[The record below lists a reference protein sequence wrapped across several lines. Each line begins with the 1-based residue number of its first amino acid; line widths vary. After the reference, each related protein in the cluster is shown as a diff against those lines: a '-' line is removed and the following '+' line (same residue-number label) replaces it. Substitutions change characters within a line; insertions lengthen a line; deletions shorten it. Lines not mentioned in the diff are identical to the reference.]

1 MTRLLRILAPLAVIG
16 IVVLGTVYLIGRGSG
31 DIPPASVDF
40 SSLSG
45 DDRQEMFDRGEW
57 VAHASDCAACHT
69 DPAGGSDLAG
79 GLPMET
85 PMGTIYGTNITP
97 SKDHGIGG
105 WSADD
110 LYRAVAWGVAP
121 GGKNLYPA
129 MPYPSYHRITRADS
143 DALWVWLMAQRP
155 VDKPNQ
161 PNGLIFPFNVR
172 PGVALWNAFFRPDA
186 EPAQVGDSPA
196 EQGEY
201 LVNVLGHCGEC
212 HTPRNLAYALSD
224 DHLAGEVIEGAYAP
238 DLRADALARR
248 GWSQD
253 DLVSFLHRG
262 LSPQGVM
269 TFGMFPVLSHS
280 TSHLPDEDLTA
291 ITAYLTAGQ
300 TLTGPQTADP
310 VGVLSSEGAALYIGL
325 CAGCHGT
332 DGAGQP
338 HSSVRLDVN
347 TTAMFREPLNLIRV
361 IAEGIPGRDLAH
373 GERMQ
378 AMPAFDQMLSDQE
391 MADLVNYLRQRWG
404 GHEGDVTP
412 DVVESA
418 RAKGDTRHQ

>member
-1 MTRLLRILAPLAVIG
+1 MNRFLRIVALFALFG
-16 IVVLGTVYLIGRGSG
+16 LVVLGTVYWIGRGSG
-31 DIPPASVDF
+31 DIPAASVDF
-40 SSLSG
+40 ASLDG
-45 DDRQEMFDRGEW
+45 DQRQEMLERGEW

-69 DPAGGSDLAG
+69 DPSGGSDLAG

-97 SKDHGIGG
+97 SDDHGIGG

-121 GGKNLYPA
+121 GDKNLYPA
-129 MPYPSYHRITRADS
+129 MPYPSYHQITRADS

-155 VDKPNQ
+155 VNKPNRS
-161 PNGLIFPFNVR
+161 NDLIFPFNIR
-172 PGVALWNAFFRPDA
+172 PAVALWNAFFRPDA
-186 EPAQVGDSPA
+186 EPFQPDETPA
-196 EQGEY
+196 AQGEY

-212 HTPRNLAYALSD
+212 HTPRNLAYALTD

-238 DLRADALARR
+238 DLRPDALARR
-248 GWSQD
+248 GWTED
-253 DLVSFLHRG
+253 DLVTFLHRG

-280 TSHLPDEDLTA
+280 TSHLATDDLEA
-291 ITAYLTAGQ
+291 ISSYLTAGQ
-300 TLTGPQTADP
+300 TMTGPQMDKP
-310 VGVLSSEGAALYIGL
+310 VAVLSPEGASLYTGL

-338 HSSVRLDVN
+338 NSSVRLDVN
-347 TTAMFREPLNLIRV
+347 TTAMYTNPLNLIRV
-361 IAEGIPGRDLAH
+361 IAEGIPERDLAQ

-378 AMPAFDQMLSDQE
+378 AMPAFDQMLSDQQMTE
-391 MADLVNYLRQRWG
+391 LVNYLRQRWG
-404 GHEGDVTP
+404 GQEGDVTAE
-412 DVVESA
+412 VVQSA
-418 RAKGDTRHQ
+418 REKGHAAR

>member
-1 MTRLLRILAPLAVIG
+1 MNRFLRIVTLFALFG
-16 IVVLGTVYLIGRGSG
+16 LVVLGTVYWIGRGSG
-31 DIPPASVDF
+31 DIPAASVDF
-40 SSLSG
+40 ASLDG
-45 DDRQEMFDRGEW
+45 DQRQEMLERGEW

-69 DPAGGSDLAG
+69 DPSGGSDLAG

-97 SKDHGIGG
+97 SDDHGIGG

-121 GGKNLYPA
+121 GDKNLYPA
-129 MPYPSYHRITRADS
+129 MPYPSYHQITRADS

-155 VDKPNQ
+155 VNKPNRS
-161 PNGLIFPFNVR
+161 NDLIFPFNIR
-172 PGVALWNAFFRPDA
+172 PAVTLWNAFFRPDA
-186 EPAQVGDSPA
+186 EPFQPDETPA
-196 EQGEY
+196 AQGEY

-212 HTPRNLAYALSD
+212 HTPRNLAYALTD

-238 DLRADALARR
+238 DLRPDALARR
-248 GWSQD
+248 GWTED
-253 DLVSFLHRG
+253 DLVTFLHRG

-280 TSHLPDEDLTA
+280 TSHLATDDLEA
-291 ITAYLTAGQ
+291 ISSYLTAGQ
-300 TLTGPQTADP
+300 TMTGPQMDKP
-310 VGVLSSEGAALYIGL
+310 VAVLSPEGASLYTGL

-338 HSSVRLDVN
+338 NSSVRLDVN
-347 TTAMFREPLNLIRV
+347 TTAMYTNPLNLIRV
-361 IAEGIPGRDLAH
+361 IAEGIPERDLAQ

-378 AMPAFDQMLSDQE
+378 AMPAFDQMLSDQQMTE
-391 MADLVNYLRQRWG
+391 LVNYLRQRWG
-404 GHEGDVTP
+404 GQEGDVTAE
-412 DVVESA
+412 VVQSA
-418 RAKGDTRHQ
+418 REEGHAAR

>member
-1 MTRLLRILAPLAVIG
+1 MNRFLRIVTLFALFG
-16 IVVLGTVYLIGRGSG
+16 LVVLGTVYWIGRGSG
-31 DIPPASVDF
+31 DVPAASVEFANLD
-40 SSLSG
+40 G
-45 DDRQEMFDRGEW
+45 DQRQEMLERGEW

-69 DPAGGSDLAG
+69 DPSGGSDLAG

-97 SKDHGIGG
+97 SDDHGIGG

-121 GGKNLYPA
+121 GDKNLYPA
-129 MPYPSYHRITRADS
+129 MPYPSYHQITRADS

-155 VDKPNQ
+155 VDKSNRS
-161 PNGLIFPFNVR
+161 NDLIFPFNIR
-172 PGVALWNAFFRPDA
+172 PAVALWNAFFRPDA
-186 EPAQVGDSPA
+186 EPFQPDETPA
-196 EQGEY
+196 AQGEY

-212 HTPRNLAYALSD
+212 HTPRNLAYALTD

-238 DLRADALARR
+238 DLRPDALARR
-248 GWSQD
+248 GWTED
-253 DLVSFLHRG
+253 DLVTFLHRG

-280 TSHLPDEDLTA
+280 TSHLATDDLEA
-291 ITAYLTAGQ
+291 ISAYLTAGQ
-300 TLTGPQTADP
+300 TMTGPQMDKP
-310 VGVLSSEGAALYIGL
+310 VAILSPEGASLYTGL

-338 HSSVRLDVN
+338 NSSVRLDVN
-347 TTAMFREPLNLIRV
+347 TTAMYANPLNLIRV
-361 IAEGIPGRDLAH
+361 IAEGIPERDLAQ

-378 AMPAFDQMLSDQE
+378 AMPAFDQMLSDQQMTE
-391 MADLVNYLRQRWG
+391 LVNYLRQRWG
-404 GHEGDVTP
+404 GQEGDVTAE
-412 DVVESA
+412 VVQSA
-418 RAKGDTRHQ
+418 REKGHAAR